1 MGERVVNAG
10 THRYTDPM
18 PVQAITLN
26 TSTSN
31 MQISVPQTPIVVA
44 GLSRTVWLMPD
55 GEIIEIPIAEAAR
68 RIALEPPIVCYRPG
82 VARRLSIRRFE
93 ALDILELLAFVR
105 PARFCLP
112 TPSGIAD
119 ALALTHP
126 ETLEDAA
133 STLYRAVDQLLTE
146 ISTQSKDSDLVST
159 ALGLAAAGW
168 NWGPSVLAALGLQR
182 PKAAPSIIRS
192 GLAIWERLP
201 EWEDRA
207 PPSRPSH
214 APVSGQEAEAQLERL
229 LGSGAEARPQQ
240 RTYTQSVTPA
250 FAPPESIGEPNI
262 VLAEAGTGVG
272 KTLGYISPASI
283 WARRNG
289 GTVWLSTYTKNLQ
302 RQIDQELD
310 RLYPNPAEKAEKAVV
325 RKGRENYLCLLN
337 FEEDASRAGLGGGGI
352 ALGLMARWAM
362 ATRDGDMT
370 GGDFPA
376 WLSHL
381 FGVEHTIGLTDRR
394 GECVYSACPHYRR
407 CFIEI
412 AQRKARY
419 AELVIA
425 NHALVMIQAAMA
437 GDERELPS
445 RYVFDEG
452 HHIFDAADSAF
463 SAHLSG
469 LETAELRHWIRGA
482 EGRRR
487 RRVRGLE
494 RRVADLVADHED
506 GAKMLTTAVRA
517 AGALPDTGWLSR
529 IVDGE
534 PRGPVE
540 TLLLNVHAHVQA
552 RQTKAERGYSVE
564 SDTVQPATKLSDAAR
579 DASVALHSLV
589 NPLTALAQ
597 HLTSRLD
604 AGADELDTSTRVRIE
619 AACHGLKRRADTV
632 RMWCAMLKDIGDE
645 PPEKFVDWFEISRS
659 NNRVIDIGMRRHWLD
674 PTIPFADSVLSRT
687 HGAIITSASLR
698 DRSGDDDET
707 WMAAEIR
714 TGANHL
720 ALPAR
725 RSGVSSPFDYREQ
738 TRVLIVS
745 DVRRDDPDQVAAAYR
760 ELFLTA
766 DGGALGLFTAI
777 TRLRQVHTKI
787 AAPLEAAG
795 LPLYAQHVDAID
807 TPTLVDIFRAETDSC
822 LLGTDAVRD
831 GVDVPGESLRLIVF
845 DRVPWPRP
853 NILHKARRSVFGGN
867 RYDDMITRL
876 RMKQAYGRLIRRASD
891 RGVFVLLDRMTPSRL
906 LDAFPSEVDVQRVG
920 LAEAIEVTRTFLI
933 NGD

>member
-1 MGERVVNAG
+1 MNARAD
-10 THRYTDPM
+10 RYTDSM
-18 PVQAITLN
+18 PVQAITLD

-55 GEIIEIPIAEAAR
+55 GEITEIPIAEAAQ
-68 RIALEPPIVCYRPG
+68 RIVLEPPVVCYRPG

-93 ALDILELLAFVR
+93 AFDVLELLAFVR

-112 TPSGIAD
+112 TPAGIAD
-119 ALALTHP
+119 ALVLSHP
-126 ETLEDAA
+126 ESLEDAA
-133 STLYRAVDQLLTE
+133 STLYRAVNQLLTE
-146 ISTQSKDSDLVST
+146 VSTQSKDTDLVST

-168 NWGPSVLAALGLQR
+168 NWGPSVLTALGLQE
-182 PKAAPSIIRS
+182 PAPAPNIIRN

-207 PPSRPSH
+207 PPSPPAH
-214 APVSGQEAEAQLERL
+214 APVSAQEAEAQLEHL

-240 RTYTQSVTPA
+240 RIYTQSVTAA
-250 FAPPESIGEPNI
+250 FAPPESVGEPNI

-272 KTLGYISPASI
+272 KTLGYISPAGI

-310 RLYPNPAEKAEKAVV
+310 RMYPNPADKAEKAVV

-362 ATRDGDMT
+362 ATRDGDMA

-419 AELVIA
+419 AELVIS

-487 RRVRGLE
+487 RRARGLE
-494 RRVADLVADHED
+494 RRVADLVAEHED
-506 GAKMLTTAVRA
+506 GTKMLTTAVRA
-517 AGALPDTGWLSR
+517 AGALPDTGWLGR
-529 IVDGE
+529 IENGE
-534 PRGPVE
+534 PRGPIE
-540 TLLLNVHAHVQA
+540 ALLLNLHVHVQA

-564 SDTVQPATKLSDAAR
+564 SDTAQPATKLSDAAR
-579 DASVALHSLV
+579 DASAALHSLV

-597 HLTSRLD
+597 HLASRLD

-645 PPEKFVDWFEISRS
+645 PPEAFVDWFEISRS
-659 NNRVIDIGMRRHWLD
+659 NNRVVDIGMRRHWLD
-674 PTIPFADSVLSRT
+674 PTIPFAESVLSRT
-687 HGAIITSASLR
+687 HGAVITSASLR

-720 ALPAR
+720 TLPAR
-725 RSGVSSPFDYREQ
+725 RSSVSSPFDYREQ

-766 DGGALGLFTAI
+766 EGGALGLFTAI

-807 TPTLVDIFRAETDSC
+807 TPTLVDIFRAEIDSC

-906 LDAFPSEVDVQRVG
+906 LDAFPPEVDVQRVG
-920 LAEAIEVTRTFLI
+920 LAEAIDVTRTFLTQ
-933 NGD
+933 GD